1 MSVRYARRT
10 KIWDETS
17 MPQILYLQD
26 LTTEQACL
34 LEAVAATVVDF
45 PTSQTAIY
53 LIRYCFVTAL
63 RLAAAHE

>member
-1 MSVRYARRT
+1 MTVRRT
-10 KIWDETS
+10 MSLWGVTI

-34 LEAVAATVVDF
+34 LEAVAAIVVDS
-45 PTSQTAIY
+45 PTSQTGIY
-53 LIRYCFVTAL
+53 LIRYCFVTIS